1 MAYPSLYGSPR
12 LSSGKQTGMPP
23 HFGFVSKLMR
33 SSMAVVGA
41 ENNPKGDAVVIVDFD
56 GVFYDRHA
64 GTASRFSQGLCPQWS
79 DNLEITCV

>member
-12 LSSGKQTGMPP
+12 LSSGKLTGMPP

-41 ENNPKGDAVVIVDFD
+41 ENTRKCNANVIVDFD
-56 GVFYDRHA
+56 GVF
-64 GTASRFSQGLCPQWS
+64 L
-79 DNLEITCV
+79 